1 MPMANLFDYLYWRG
15 GLSVE
20 REPLNPVDAL
30 ILSWSASMPLK
41 NPLPDTLGEAAR
53 YDRETP
59 PRGKFVLVIHG
70 ANPPEEAPLTVEQA
84 ADLARDLME
93 EEGLSSS
100 MAAKR
105 VAAETGLKK
114 GDIYRLLTEEN

>member
-1 MPMANLFDYLYWRG
+1 MVFYEAPHKRPSTLEDMRDAFGEDRPICL
-15 GLSVE
+15 V
-20 REPLNPVDAL
+20 RELTK
-30 ILSWSASMPLK
+30 IYEEIRHT
-41 NPLPDTLGEAAR
+41 TLGEAAR
-53 YDRETP
+53 YYRETP
-59 PRGKFVLVIHG
+59 PRGEFVLVIHG